1 MALAF
6 KTLHDTDIASF
17 CAGTDDAGDLAAQLA
32 RSPSVPRVPSGPGWP
47 SARPG
52 RSWLATAGGGADRIV
67 ADADRAEEKLKAAGL
82 KPRREGNRV
91 YFPDLDGIE
100 VQVAGK

>member
-67 ADADRAEEKLKAAGL
+67 ADADRANTPMRAAF
-82 KPRREGNRV
+82 RR
-91 YFPDLDGIE
+91 
-100 VQVAGK
+100 AGYREFRGRDDYLWRRSPL